1 MRLGFI
7 IPEPNW
13 DITFPDINPEE
24 WIDEDE
30 E

>member
-1 MRLGFI
+1 MRFGFI
-7 IPEPNW
+7 IPEPDW
-13 DITFPDINPEE
+13 EITFPDVNPEE

>member
-7 IPEPNW
+7 IPEPDW

>member
-7 IPEPNW
+7 IPEPDW

-24 WIDEDE
+24 WTDEDE